1 MLSLHVCLSE
11 ALSPIQAN
19 GEYPLLNGD
28 WNMGAACLGNHLMS
42 TCQRYQGGTKSKTTG
57 LSNQKRHRGNRF
69 LRNLQ
74 AMKRISRGFDRDF
87 IWHRSCL
94 QINPATKLWFP
105 FIPKVP
111 FPWLQCRG
119 SWGGWSEVKQREKG
133 TLRHVI
139 LWFGLSGEKSLNL
152 ILTASKITFL
162 FNRGFIV

>member
-1 MLSLHVCLSE
+1 
-11 ALSPIQAN
+11 
-19 GEYPLLNGD
+19 
-28 WNMGAACLGNHLMS
+28 MS

-105 FIPKVP
+105 FIPKFP
-111 FPWLQCRG
+111 FPWLQWG
-119 SWGGWSEVKQREKG
+119 IWGGWSEVKQREKG
-133 TLRHVI
+133 NHKTCYSLI
-139 LWFGLSGEKSLNL
+139 FLGGKKSLHL
-152 ILTASKITFL
+152 ILTASRITFSFKQTLL
-162 FNRGFIV
+162 FNANGDGDTSHTDKEIQWLAGN

>member
-1 MLSLHVCLSE
+1 MDNIYHLKLKGNSCWLFSNVITVVACCVVSKSLFVRGPF
-11 ALSPIQAN
+11 PIQAN

-74 AMKRISRGFDRDF
+74 AMKRISGGFDRDF

-94 QINPATKLWFP
+94 QINPTTKLWFP

-119 SWGGWSEVKQREKG
+119 IWGGWSEVKQREEG
-133 TLRHVI
+133 T
-139 LWFGLSGEKSLNL
+139 
-152 ILTASKITFL
+152 
-162 FNRGFIV
+162 

>member
-1 MLSLHVCLSE
+1 
-11 ALSPIQAN
+11 
-19 GEYPLLNGD
+19 
-28 WNMGAACLGNHLMS
+28 MGAACLGNHLMS

-74 AMKRISRGFDRDF
+74 AMKRISGGFDRDF

-94 QINPATKLWFP
+94 QINPTTKLWFP

-119 SWGGWSEVKQREKG
+119 IWGGWSEVKQREGVPKDM
-133 TLRHVI
+133 LFFHLIYR
-139 LWFGLSGEKSLNL
+139 FNLSKEGKKLKSHFNSEQNY
-152 ILTASKITFL
+152 IF